1 MRNPHWTVISMKMKE
16 VCKRTG
22 LTERAVRFYVSEG
35 LVTPESQYVRGRTY
49 IDFSAA
55 DVQTLQAVAVLRN
68 AQFTVAEISL
78 MQQDRH
84 ALETV
89 PVQAAQRL
97 TQMAETAEKTA
108 SLLSS
113 ADGKGY
119 DDIVSLAKLLSQGR
133 AGSFEPKPN
142 FGKLDGVSRQERDE
156 AFENF
161 IAAEEKRTMKKRRLV
176 LTLAAFLLVLVS
188 VFCTLALTGQL
199 KKEETA
205 TVHETEFIREYP
217 LSQLGSF
224 EDKLSGYIPRPSE
237 GFSFKTV
244 GESGIDGRI
253 VTVYTDGEN
262 EISLWGRRL
271 NESEALAA
279 EEMEK
284 ELLKLAGNEASPE
297 NRLEAVIPG
306 AADGEYY
313 VLWIESDTVKETE
326 MAAICAGGVNILTPW
341 GEEIEILP

>member
-1 MRNPHWTVISMKMKE
+1 MKMKE

-49 IDFSAA
+49 IEFSET

-78 MQQDRH
+78 MQRNKA
-84 ALETV
+84 ALTTI
-89 PVQAAQRL
+89 PGQAADRL
-97 TQMAETAEKTA
+97 RRSAADAEKTA
-108 SLLSS
+108 ALLTA
-113 ADGKGY
+113 ADGKSF
-119 DDIVSLAKLLSQGR
+119 DDIVSLAKSLTSNH
-133 AGSFEPKPN
+133 EPKPN

-156 AFENF
+156 AFEKF

-176 LTLAAFLLVLVS
+176 LALAAVLLVIASVFGTLAA
-188 VFCTLALTGQL
+188 TGQL
-199 KKEETA
+199 KKEEPA
-205 TVHETEFIREYP
+205 AVQETEFIREYP

-224 EDKLSGYIPRPSE
+224 EGELRGYIPQPSE
-237 GFSFKTV
+237 GFGFKTV

-253 VTVYTDGEN
+253 VTVYTDGED
-262 EISLWGRRL
+262 EISLWGRKL

-279 EEMEK
+279 EEMDK
-284 ELLKLAGNEASPE
+284 KQLKLSGNEASPE
-297 NRLEAVIPG
+297 NRLEAVIPN
-306 AADGEYY
+306 AEKGEYY
-313 VLWIESDTVKETE
+313 VLWIESDTVSETE
-326 MAAICAGGVNILTPW
+326 MAAICASGVGVLTPW